1 MAEDLIPSFTTE
13 QVLDTAKAN
22 ATAAWLGTIAYLMEQ
37 NLSPHDWSVRIGKL
51 FAPGWQ
57 EVKGLGARAA
67 AQRHALGCI
76 SFGATLV
83 SFEGDESRAM
93 YVIAGWPNDF
103 WLQFFQITQAEA
115 DISWEALGP
124 IASSLDLQCHW
135 QREGDCV
142 RFTFS
147 RER

>member
-1 MAEDLIPSFTTE
+1 MSDNLSPIFMTE
-13 QVLDTAKAN
+13 QVMDAAKAN
-22 ATAAWLGTIAYLMEQ
+22 ATAAWLGTIAYLTEQ
-37 NLSPHDWSVRIGKL
+37 NLSPHDWSVGLGMR

-57 EVKGLGARAA
+57 EEKGRGARAA

-76 SFGATLV
+76 SFGGTLV
-83 SFEGDESRAM
+83 SFEGDESSAE
-93 YVIAGWPNDF
+93 YVIAGWPNDG

-124 IASSLDLQCHW
+124 IAASLDLQCHW

-147 RER
+147 R